1 MNKPLK
7 PLLLVGNNTAP
18 ETRKALE
25 ESGLFDIITASI
37 GKFVSGEPFAEL
49 HKGEEKTYGENLARL
64 KGSKVYVL
72 QSTSEPV
79 ADSFQHLL
87 LMAHTLKYFGAGD
100 VTAIC
105 PFAAGLRQDRA
116 FKDRF
121 TSVAAVL
128 FAQQMKAAGIDG
140 VITMTPH
147 SKGAIAEYTK
157 VFGDRFKP
165 LATTVMFAEDIKK
178 RFGSDPEYLC
188 IGAPD
193 GADKATDEGQTR
205 ARELTKAVFGRAD
218 DDCMFRISK
227 THTGVNNTKITS
239 FDGDVAGKDCVII
252 DDMIDGGSTMNNAAA
267 MLKAQG
273 ARSVTCYATHGILTN
288 NALEKLLEAKY
299 DGMHNAIDK
308 IVITDSIP
316 GAADKLAA
324 LLAQQPKLAG
334 RVEILSV
341 GDMAVQQA
349 KKDIA
354 PPAVTRPAPGPKA
367 SFGR

>member
-7 PLLLVGNNTAP
+7 PILLVGNNTAP

-25 ESGLFDIITASI
+25 DSGLFDIIPASI
-37 GKFVSGEPFAEL
+37 GKFVSGEPFTEL
-49 HKGEEKTYGENLARL
+49 HKGGEAVFAQNLARL
-64 KGSKVYVL
+64 KDARVYVL

-87 LMAHTLKYFGAGD
+87 LMAHTLKYYGAAD

-105 PFAAGLRQDRA
+105 PFAAGMRQDRA

-157 VFGDRFKP
+157 VFGSRFVP
-165 LATTVMFAEDIKK
+165 LATTQMFAEDIKR
-178 RFGSDPEYLC
+178 RFGSDPEQLC

-205 ARELTKAVFGRAD
+205 ARELAKAIFGKHD

-227 THTGVNNTKITS
+227 SHTGVNNTKITS

-273 ARSVTCYATHGILTN
+273 AKSVTCYATHGVLTG

-308 IVITDSIP
+308 IVIADTIP
-316 GAADKLAA
+316 GAAEKLAA

-341 GDMAVQQA
+341 GDMAARQVS
-349 KKDIA
+349 KELT
-354 PPAVTRPAPGPKA
+354 PPAITRSAPGPRA
-367 SFGR
+367 AFGK